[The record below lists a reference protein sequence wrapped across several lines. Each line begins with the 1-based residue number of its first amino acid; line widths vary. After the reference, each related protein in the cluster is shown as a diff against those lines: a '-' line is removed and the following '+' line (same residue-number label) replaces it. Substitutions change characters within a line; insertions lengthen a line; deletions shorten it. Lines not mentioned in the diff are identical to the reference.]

1 MWYISWFKHSSPS
14 VSHSSSAW
22 SQTNPFLPV
31 SINRSSTGLGVWSLA
46 WRMCSIAA
54 GENHC
59 SSLTQPNRLKMSLT
73 LKSLI
78 CPPLGIHL
86 NYRTITLGYPKIGP
100 KNVKKNHNN
109 NNKNILNWKHVFEI
123 KANKNLY
130 VRIGTF
136 ISGMFLFYSSSL
148 IGLGWWDYREGKLLC
163 CPFEDMSVL
172 EQSLPCPLNSL
183 ASAIK
188 SKFILIHKVFNS
200 SIAF

>member
-1 MWYISWFKHSSPS
+1 MGIFKVSFSSNIIMGTTLMWYISWFKHSSPS

-54 GENHC
+54 GENQC

-86 NYRTITLGYPKIGP
+86 NYCTITLGYPKIGP
-100 KNVKKNHNN
+100 KNVKK
-109 NNKNILNWKHVFEI
+109 KPQQQQQQKH
-123 KANKNLY
+123 
-130 VRIGTF
+130 
-136 ISGMFLFYSSSL
+136 
-148 IGLGWWDYREGKLLC
+148 
-163 CPFEDMSVL
+163 P
-172 EQSLPCPLNSL
+172 
-183 ASAIK
+183 
-188 SKFILIHKVFNS
+188 
-200 SIAF
+200 

>member
-1 MWYISWFKHSSPS
+1 MGIFKVSFSSNIIMGTTLMWYISWFKHSSPS

-54 GENHC
+54 GENQC

-86 NYRTITLGYPKIGP
+86 NYCTITLGYPKIGP
-100 KNVKKNHNN
+100 KNVKKKPQQQQQQKTIEQKNPLLPVSVVKLVFVICDSIWDFEYIFCLLQIQPD
-109 NNKNILNWKHVFEI
+109 NK
-123 KANKNLY
+123 
-130 VRIGTF
+130 
-136 ISGMFLFYSSSL
+136 
-148 IGLGWWDYREGKLLC
+148 
-163 CPFEDMSVL
+163 
-172 EQSLPCPLNSL
+172 
-183 ASAIK
+183 
-188 SKFILIHKVFNS
+188 
-200 SIAF
+200 